1 MATKKKKL
9 DEELKKEPF
18 EGSGADGKV
27 KAKIKYNPI
36 MNPMDPNPDYEVTSF
51 EFDDAYFESS
61 SAEEI
66 SAGVKEAIMKGVEAT
81 NEAYTSLKVFELA
94 SELSNSK
101 ARPKSIPAR
110 INT

>member
-81 NEAYTSLKVFELA
+81 NEAVQKKYATLQSDLMEAFDVKKE
-94 SELSNSK
+94 E
-101 ARPKSIPAR
+101 
-110 INT
+110 